1 MALIKCSECGKE
13 ISSKATQCIY
23 CGNPIFEERIE
34 KVKKKKWEDLNYEDK
49 NKIISYRKSIKQWWC
64 FERFLPLLLIF
75 GGFSLLVLCLAI
87 NIVFSNVAL
96 VIIVF
101 VSLITFTFLLSSK
114 EQKKWYNNNI
124 NEIYKK
130 QILK

>member
-13 ISSKATQCIY
+13 ISDKANQCIH